1 MCKPWLWLNNSIPEC
16 RWCPVLK
23 KLVKWQLLRCLLL
36 WNAASAFHVTLSFV
50 RTVRTSRQPTKYT
63 QYGLIRTKVKSS
75 VPTTQTSF
83 EFKSWGAEINRLSI
97 SISVLLSG
105 APIPGVLWQ
114 SKHLQ
119 GRGNACKGRSDP
131 LQGPDGMLSKEPKF
145 FTATLLTIQ
154 KS

>member
-1 MCKPWLWLNNSIPEC
+1 MI
-16 RWCPVLK
+16 
-23 KLVKWQLLRCLLL
+23 
-36 WNAASAFHVTLSFV
+36 
-50 RTVRTSRQPTKYT
+50 
-63 QYGLIRTKVKSS
+63 
-75 VPTTQTSF
+75 
-83 EFKSWGAEINRLSI
+83 FKSGSAEINRLSI